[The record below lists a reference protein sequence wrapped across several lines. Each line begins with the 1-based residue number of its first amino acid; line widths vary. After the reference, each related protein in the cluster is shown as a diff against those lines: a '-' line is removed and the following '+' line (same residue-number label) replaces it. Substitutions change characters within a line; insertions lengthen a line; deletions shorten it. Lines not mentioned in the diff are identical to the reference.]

1 MIDLDTDKKKQNK
14 KEVKHTDQSIDD
26 EEDIL
31 NEESLLEKFNR
42 EEINKE
48 FRKRI
53 KKYYIF
59 KVIKTPCIQDL
70 AEYITFNTDLRS
82 NEE

>member
-53 KKYYIF
+53 
-59 KVIKTPCIQDL
+59 
-70 AEYITFNTDLRS
+70 
-82 NEE
+82 

>member
-59 KVIKTPCIQDL
+59 KVIKTPCIQYL